1 MCLFIFTTDGF
12 CISSTQIDRLIL
24 KIVIP
29 GYGICFISVLALE
42 IYGYVLA
49 IYYKSVF
56 PSCTF
61 FYCFANAFFFNV
73 DVTSAFLQLEDDIVV
88 KQNYFSTIKN
98 FALQLASED
107 WMILEFSQL
116 GFIGKKMFTFAVR
129 KDTFILRL

>member
-1 MCLFIFTTDGF
+1 MCVQEDSGLLLHKQADCDPYNSYSWLQRLGFIA
-12 CISSTQIDRLIL
+12 
-24 KIVIP
+24 
-29 GYGICFISVLALE
+29 VLALE
-42 IYGYVLA
+42 IYGYMLA

-61 FYCFANAFFFNV
+61 SYCFAGAFFIY
-73 DVTSAFLQLEDDIVV
+73 DGITATFLQLEDDIVV

-116 GFIGKKMFTFAVR
+116 GFIGKKMF
-129 KDTFILRL
+129 ILVVERTHSSSDSVN